1 MGGTKYLDPA
11 FAQKLWQQWEVFS
24 ETTLPLLE
32 TLNQETSDFLSN
44 GLQGDFANRLTS
56 KQKILF
62 DGIGGFVDHVQMQ
75 AVEMKQKL
83 IYAADEICDLD
94 LLLSQSYK
102 K

>member
-1 MGGTKYLDPA
+1 M
-11 FAQKLWQQWEVFS
+11 
-24 ETTLPLLE
+24 PLLE

-44 GLQGDFANRLTS
+44 GLRGAFADHLTS

-62 DGIGGFVDHVQMQ
+62 DGMGGFIDHVQMQ
-75 AVEMKQKL
+75 AVEMKQRL